1 MPENEL
7 TLVPDAPAMT
17 KPMPPPEATPST
29 EHDRPERA
37 RSGLLYQALWGD
49 LRARLA
55 TGFLILIIAVGVLA
69 PVVARYSP
77 SAQDFLPFTGPSW
90 SHWLGTDD
98 LGRDVWSRLVYG
110 ARASMTAAFIAV
122 AVALLIGLPLG
133 LLAGFHGGW
142 IDAVLMRVADALLS
156 FPGIVIAIAITAVL
170 GPGLVHSMT
179 AVGIVFSPSVARV
192 ARGQVLV
199 TKERVYVDAA
209 VSFGSAPW
217 RILLRHIVP
226 NSVQPV
232 VVQATFMLGLA
243 VIAEASLSF
252 VGLGVQYPDPSFG
265 VMLQRAA
272 QFISLRPSGVYAP
285 GLAIALTVLAFN
297 TLGDSLRDALDP
309 LASTRRRIRRANRRT
324 RRARRHNQESDPQ

>member
-1 MPENEL
+1 
-7 TLVPDAPAMT
+7 
-17 KPMPPPEATPST
+17 
-29 EHDRPERA
+29 
-37 RSGLLYQALWGD
+37 
-49 LRARLA
+49 
-55 TGFLILIIAVGVLA
+55 
-69 PVVARYSP
+69 
-77 SAQDFLPFTGPSW
+77 
-90 SHWLGTDD
+90 
-98 LGRDVWSRLVYG
+98 
-110 ARASMTAAFIAV
+110 MTAAFIAV
-122 AVALLIGLPLG
+122 AVALLICVPLG
-133 LLAGFHGGW
+133 LLAGFRGGW

-209 VSFGSAPW
+209 VSFGSPPW
-217 RILLRHIVP
+217 RIVLRHIVP

-272 QFISLRPSGVYAP
+272 QFISLRPSGVYPP

-309 LASTRRRIRRANRRT
+309 VASTRRRIRRASRRS
-324 RRARRHNQESDPQ
+324 RRARHHDQESNPQ

>member
-1 MPENEL
+1 MAL
-7 TLVPDAPAMT
+7 HDL
-17 KPMPPPEATPST
+17 PPVSSAGPVAEVAGRPVAATALALRRT
-29 EHDRPERA
+29 VTD
-37 RSGLLYQALWGD
+37 GLIGQALWGD

-55 TGFLILIIAVGVLA
+55 TLFLILIIAIGIFA
-69 PVVARYSP
+69 PLVARYSP
-77 SAQDFLPFTGPSW
+77 SAQEFLPFTGPSAA
-90 SHWLGTDD
+90 HWLGTDD
-98 LGRDVWSRLVYG
+98 LGRDVWARLVFG
-110 ARASMTAAFIAV
+110 ARASTAAAFIAV
-122 AVALLIGLPLG
+122 GVALLIGFPFG
-133 LLAGFHGGW
+133 LLAGFRGGW
-142 IDAVLMRVADALLS
+142 VDAVVMRVADTLLS

-209 VSFGSAPW
+209 VSFGSPGW
-217 RILLRHIVP
+217 RIVVRHIIP
-226 NSVQPV
+226 NSIQPV

-272 QFISLRPSGVYAP
+272 QFISLRPSGVYPA

-297 TLGDSLRDALDP
+297 ALGDSMRDALDP
-309 LASTRRRIRRANRRT
+309 VTGARRRLRRTLRKTRRRANRK
-324 RRARRHNQESDPQ
+324 RRS